1 MNNIIQNFINIS
13 GELTKANL
21 HPSIIAVSKTFS
33 MQHIKP
39 LIDYGHKV
47 FGENKVQEAKQKW
60 ARLKEAE
67 KDLELHLI
75 GGLQSNKAKEAVEL
89 FNYIHSLD
97 SMKLANELSKA
108 EAKLGLKRKYFIQ
121 VNVGKESQKSGVSQ
135 EEAENLLKFCVN
147 EKKLN
152 VVGLMCIP
160 PFDQDSSPFF
170 KNLKEL
176 SSTLGLELTSM
187 GMSSDYM
194 NAAKLG
200 STHVRVGSQIFGSR
214 ASL

>member
-1 MNNIIQNFINIS
+1 M
-13 GELTKANL
+13 
-21 HPSIIAVSKTFS
+21 
-33 MQHIKP
+33 
-39 LIDYGHKV
+39 
-47 FGENKVQEAKQKW
+47 
-60 ARLKEAE
+60 
-67 KDLELHLI
+67 
-75 GGLQSNKAKEAVEL
+75 
-89 FNYIHSLD
+89 
-97 SMKLANELSKA
+97 
-108 EAKLGLKRKYFIQ
+108 
-121 VNVGKESQKSGVSQ
+121 SQ
-135 EEAENLLKFCVN
+135 EEAGNLLKFCVN

-200 STHVRVGSQIFGSR
+200 STHVRIGSQIFGSR

>member
-1 MNNIIQNFINIS
+1 
-13 GELTKANL
+13 
-21 HPSIIAVSKTFS
+21 

-60 ARLKEAE
+60 AKLKETE

-89 FNYIHSLD
+89 FNYVHSLD

-135 EEAENLLKFCVN
+135 EEVGNLLKFCVN

-152 VVGLMCIP
+152 IVGLMCIP
-160 PFDQDSSPFF
+160 PFDQNSSPFF
-170 KNLKEL
+170 KNLKKL
-176 SSTLGLELTSM
+176 SSALGLELTSM

-194 NAAKLG
+194 KAAELG
-200 STHVRVGSQIFGSR
+200 STHVRIGSQIFGSR